1 MLPGQYAHAIVLRAL
16 SAVPTLLCSIAAA
29 TPSAAA
35 CTAPTLSTTAS
46 APTQRSS
53 WLPGPS
59 TAAAIPTP
67 RTARALAAS
76 TADPWP
82 TFSFTAAAFTAFTT
96 TFTPTA

>member
-82 TFSFTAAAFTAFTT
+82 TFSFTAAAFPTFTT